1 MVLSTAFSQM
11 FGIDYPIVSAPM
23 DLIAG
28 GELAAAVSGAG
39 GLGLIGGG
47 YGDRDWLARQF
58 DLAAGAPVGC
68 GFITWSL
75 ARQPQLLDL
84 ALQYEPVAV
93 MLSFGD
99 PAVFADAIKSA
110 GTRLVCQIQNRTQ
123 AERAL
128 QVGADVLVAQGT
140 EAGGHGHGPRSTLT
154 LVPEIVD
161 LVTARGTD
169 IPVIAAGGIADGR
182 GLAAA
187 LMLGAAGGIGR
198 YALLRHGR
206 SVIHTAGAGPAA
218 GGHWRRHVPHHYLR
232 SATALSLAAR
242 THDER
247 AKQRP
252 HRPIRGHRTR
262 HSPSRRSHGQILASR
277 CCA

>member
-110 GTRLVCQIQNRTQ
+110 GTRLVCQIKT
-123 AERAL
+123 
-128 QVGADVLVAQGT
+128 
-140 EAGGHGHGPRSTLT
+140 GPRPSEPCRSAPMCWWLRAPRP
-154 LVPEIVD
+154 VG
-161 LVTARGTD
+161 TAT
-169 IPVIAAGGIADGR
+169 V
-182 GLAAA
+182 
-187 LMLGAAGGIGR
+187 
-198 YALLRHGR
+198 
-206 SVIHTAGAGPAA
+206 
-218 GGHWRRHVPHHYLR
+218 HVP
-232 SATALSLAAR
+232 
-242 THDER
+242 
-247 AKQRP
+247 P
-252 HRPIRGHRTR
+252 
-262 HSPSRRSHGQILASR
+262 
-277 CCA
+277 

>member
-84 ALQYEPVAV
+84 ALQYDPVAV

-169 IPVIAAGGIADGR
+169 IPVIAAGA
-182 GLAAA
+182 
-187 LMLGAAGGIGR
+187 
-198 YALLRHGR
+198 
-206 SVIHTAGAGPAA
+206 SPTAGALPP
-218 GGHWRRHVPHHYLR
+218 R
-232 SATALSLAAR
+232 
-242 THDER
+242 
-247 AKQRP
+247 
-252 HRPIRGHRTR
+252 
-262 HSPSRRSHGQILASR
+262 
-277 CCA
+277 

>member
-99 PAVFADAIKSA
+99 PAV
-110 GTRLVCQIQNRTQ
+110 
-123 AERAL
+123 
-128 QVGADVLVAQGT
+128 
-140 EAGGHGHGPRSTLT
+140 
-154 LVPEIVD
+154 
-161 LVTARGTD
+161 
-169 IPVIAAGGIADGR
+169 
-182 GLAAA
+182 
-187 LMLGAAGGIGR
+187 
-198 YALLRHGR
+198 
-206 SVIHTAGAGPAA
+206 
-218 GGHWRRHVPHHYLR
+218 
-232 SATALSLAAR
+232 
-242 THDER
+242 
-247 AKQRP
+247 
-252 HRPIRGHRTR
+252 
-262 HSPSRRSHGQILASR
+262 
-277 CCA
+277 